1 MCRFV
6 KDNFVFKI
14 ILYIL
19 IINFFIY
26 LTAFSKTN
34 LNNFFSGDFSTNEIL
49 ARKFAKERQLISVNL
64 LPPHSAILPNYS
76 VIFPN
81 LINSVVKNIETF
93 AGLAKINIQGISEFL
108 EYIDIKG
115 SFWYV
120 PSISYTFLF
129 TRRVGL
135 EAGIS
140 AQSIT
145 YSLNITKEN
154 VNAFLMDKIG
164 NISGSGLEQLGGA
177 IGGDTTF
184 RASFVYIPV
193 HIGLKVLLG
202 MNYNIINTFRFG
214 IESIISKIE
223 TVNGITGIRT
233 KRETTDT
240 ALYISYEL
248 GWSINLF
255 PKKNWRVKPSIDFSL
270 FEIGYYV
277 RTINKGIYG
286 DIKEGISYFGS
297 GLIDV
302 NSLLPAWETFPIYVD
317 FITSLRISIF
327 PRFGFTIRF

>member
-64 LPPHSAILPNYS
+64 LPTHS

-81 LINSVVKNIETF
+81 FINSFVKNIETF
-93 AGLAKINIQGISEFL
+93 AGLAQINIDGDISKFL
-108 EYIDIKG
+108 EYVDIKG

-145 YSLNITKEN
+145 YTLNINKESVGN
-154 VNAFLMDKIG
+154 LMNKNGIG
-164 NISGSGLEQLGGA
+164 QFSG
-177 IGGDTTF
+177 IVGGDTTF
-184 RASFVYIPV
+184 RASFVRIPFY
-193 HIGLKVLLG
+193 IGLKVLLG
-202 MNYNIINTFRFG
+202 MNYNIINTFKFG
-214 IESIISKIE
+214 IESIISKVE
-223 TVNGITGIRT
+223 TVNGVTGIKT

-277 RTINKGIYG
+277 KNVNKGIYG
-286 DIKEGISYFGS
+286 DFKEGISFFGG
-297 GLIDV
+297 GLINV
-302 NSLLPAWETFPIYVD
+302 NSTLPEWDSFSPYVD
-317 FITSLRISIF
+317 IITSLRISIF

>member
-19 IINFFIY
+19 IINFSIY

-34 LNNFFSGDFSTNEIL
+34 LNNFFSGDFSTNEFL

-64 LPPHSAILPNYS
+64 LPTHSI
-76 VIFPN
+76 IFPN
-81 LINSVVKNIETF
+81 FINSFVKNIETF
-93 AGLAKINIQGISEFL
+93 AGLAKINIGGDISKFL
-108 EYIDIKG
+108 EYVDIKG

-145 YSLNITKEN
+145 YTLNINKESVGN
-154 VNAFLMDKIG
+154 LMNKNGIG
-164 NISGSGLEQLGGA
+164 QFSGVV
-177 IGGDTTF
+177 GGDTTF
-184 RASFVYIPV
+184 RASFVRVPFY
-193 HIGLKVLLG
+193 IGLKVLLG
-202 MNYNIINTFRFG
+202 MNYNIINTFKFG
-214 IESIISKIE
+214 IESIISKVE
-223 TVNGITGIRT
+223 TVNGVTGIRT

-277 RTINKGIYG
+277 KNVNKGIYG
-286 DIKEGISYFGS
+286 DFKEGISFLGG
-297 GLIDV
+297 GLINV
-302 NSLLPAWETFPIYVD
+302 NSTLPEWDSFSPYVD
-317 FITSLRISIF
+317 IITSLRISIF

>member
-14 ILYIL
+14 ILYI
-19 IINFFIY
+19 FFIY

-34 LNNFFSGDFSTNEIL
+34 LNNFFSGDFSTNEFL

-64 LPPHSAILPNYS
+64 LPTHS

-81 LINSVVKNIETF
+81 FINSFVKNIETF
-93 AGLAKINIQGISEFL
+93 AGLAKINIGGDISKFL
-108 EYIDIKG
+108 EYVDIKG

-145 YSLNITKEN
+145 YTLNINKESVGN
-154 VNAFLMDKIG
+154 LMNKNGIG
-164 NISGSGLEQLGGA
+164 QFSGVV
-177 IGGDTTF
+177 GGDTTF
-184 RASFVYIPV
+184 RASFVRIPFY
-193 HIGLKVLLG
+193 IGLKVLLG
-202 MNYNIINTFRFG
+202 MNYNIINTFKFG
-214 IESIISKIE
+214 IESIISKVE
-223 TVNGITGIRT
+223 TVNGVTGLKT

-277 RTINKGIYG
+277 KNVNKGIYG
-286 DIKEGISYFGS
+286 DFKEGISFLGG
-297 GLIDV
+297 GLINV
-302 NSLLPAWETFPIYVD
+302 NSTLPEWDSFSPYVD
-317 FITSLRISIF
+317 IITSLRISIF

>member
-14 ILYIL
+14 ILYIS
-19 IINFFIY
+19 IINFSIY

-34 LNNFFSGDFSTNEIL
+34 LNNFFSGDFSTNEFL

-64 LPPHSAILPNYS
+64 LPTHS

-81 LINSVVKNIETF
+81 FINSFVKNIETF
-93 AGLAKINIQGISEFL
+93 AGLAKINIGEDISKFL
-108 EYIDIKG
+108 EYVDIKG

-145 YSLNITKEN
+145 YTLNLTKEN
-154 VNAFLMDKIG
+154 ADAFVKENANGLINKIG
-164 NISGSGLEQLGGA
+164 GGSVIEQLGG
-177 IGGDTTF
+177 IVGGDTTF

-202 MNYNIINTFRFG
+202 MNYNIINTFKFG

-277 RTINKGIYG
+277 KNVNKGIYG
-286 DIKEGISYFGS
+286 DFKEGISFLGR
-297 GLIDV
+297 GLINV
-302 NSLLPAWETFPIYVD
+302 NSTLPDWDSFSPYVD
-317 FITSLRISIF
+317 IITSLRISIF

>member
-34 LNNFFSGDFSTNEIL
+34 LNNFFSGDFSTNEFL

-64 LPPHSAILPNYS
+64 LPTHS

-81 LINSVVKNIETF
+81 FINSFVKNIETF
-93 AGLAKINIQGISEFL
+93 AGLAKINIGGDISKFL
-108 EYIDIKG
+108 EYVDIKG

-145 YSLNITKEN
+145 YTLNLTKEN
-154 VNAFLMDKIG
+154 ADAFLIDKIG
-164 NISGSGLEQLGGA
+164 NIDGIGKIGGVV
-177 IGGDTTF
+177 GGDTTF
-184 RASFVYIPV
+184 RASFVRIPFY
-193 HIGLKVLLG
+193 IGLKVLLG
-202 MNYNIINTFRFG
+202 MNYNIINTFKFG
-214 IESIISKIE
+214 IESIISKVE
-223 TVNGITGIRT
+223 TGHGVTGIRT

-277 RTINKGIYG
+277 KNVNKGIYG
-286 DIKEGISYFGS
+286 DFKEGISFLGGG
-297 GLIDV
+297 GLIDISS
-302 NSLLPAWETFPIYVD
+302 SLPDWDSFSPYVD
-317 FITSLRISIF
+317 IITSLRISIF

>member
-19 IINFFIY
+19 IINFSIY

-34 LNNFFSGDFSTNEIL
+34 LNNFFSDDFSTNEIL

-64 LPPHSAILPNYS
+64 LPTHS

-81 LINSVVKNIETF
+81 FINSFVKNIETF
-93 AGLAKINIQGISEFL
+93 AGLAKINIGGDISKFL
-108 EYIDIKG
+108 EYVDIKG

-145 YSLNITKEN
+145 YTLNINKESVGN
-154 VNAFLMDKIG
+154 LMNKNGIG
-164 NISGSGLEQLGGA
+164 QFSGVV
-177 IGGDTTF
+177 GGDTTF
-184 RASFVYIPV
+184 RASFVRIPFY
-193 HIGLKVLLG
+193 IGLKVLLG
-202 MNYNIINTFRFG
+202 MNYNIINTFKFG
-214 IESIISKIE
+214 IESIISKVE
-223 TVNGITGIRT
+223 TVNGVTGIKT

-277 RTINKGIYG
+277 KNVNKGIYG
-286 DIKEGISYFGS
+286 DFKEGISFLGG
-297 GLIDV
+297 GLINV
-302 NSLLPAWETFPIYVD
+302 NSTLPEWDSFSPYVD
-317 FITSLRISIF
+317 IITSLKISIF

>member
-19 IINFFIY
+19 IINFSIY

-34 LNNFFSGDFSTNEIL
+34 LNNFFSGDFSTNEFL

-64 LPPHSAILPNYS
+64 LPTHS

-81 LINSVVKNIETF
+81 FINSFVKNIETF
-93 AGLAKINIQGISEFL
+93 AGLAKIDIGGDISKFL
-108 EYIDIKG
+108 EYVDIKG

-145 YSLNITKEN
+145 YTLNINKESTGN
-154 VNAFLMDKIG
+154 LMNKNGIG
-164 NISGSGLEQLGGA
+164 QFSGVV
-177 IGGDTTF
+177 GGDTTF
-184 RASFVYIPV
+184 RASFVRIPFY
-193 HIGLKVLLG
+193 IGLKVLLG
-202 MNYNIINTFRFG
+202 MNYNIINTFKFG
-214 IESIISKIE
+214 IESIISKVE
-223 TVNGITGIRT
+223 TVNGVTGLKT

-277 RTINKGIYG
+277 KNVNKGIYG
-286 DIKEGISYFGS
+286 DFKEGISFLGG
-297 GLIDV
+297 GLINV
-302 NSLLPAWETFPIYVD
+302 NSTLPEWDSFSPYVD
-317 FITSLRISIF
+317 IITSLRISIF

>member
-34 LNNFFSGDFSTNEIL
+34 LNNFFSGDFSTNEFL

-64 LPPHSAILPNYS
+64 LPTHS

-81 LINSVVKNIETF
+81 FINSFVKNIETF
-93 AGLAKINIQGISEFL
+93 AGLAKIDIGGDISKFL
-108 EYIDIKG
+108 EYVDIKG

-145 YSLNITKEN
+145 YTLNLTKEN
-154 VNAFLMDKIG
+154 ADAFLIGKIG
-164 NISGSGLEQLGGA
+164 NINGIGKLGGVV
-177 IGGDTTF
+177 GGDTTF
-184 RASFVYIPV
+184 RASFVRIPFY
-193 HIGLKVLLG
+193 IGLKVLLG
-202 MNYNIINTFRFG
+202 MNYNIINTFKFG
-214 IESIISKIE
+214 IESIISKVE
-223 TVNGITGIRT
+223 TVNGVTGIRT

-286 DIKEGISYFGS
+286 DVKEGISYFGS

-302 NSLLPAWETFPIYVD
+302 NSFLPAWETFPIYVD

>member
-14 ILYIL
+14 VLYIL

-34 LNNFFSGDFSTNEIL
+34 LNNFFSGDFSTNEFL

-64 LPPHSAILPNYS
+64 LPTHS

-81 LINSVVKNIETF
+81 FINSFVKNIETF
-93 AGLAKINIQGISEFL
+93 AGLAKIDIGEDISKFL
-108 EYIDIKG
+108 EYVDIKG

-145 YSLNITKEN
+145 YTLNINKESVGN
-154 VNAFLMDKIG
+154 LMNKNGIG
-164 NISGSGLEQLGGA
+164 QFSGVV
-177 IGGDTTF
+177 GGDTTF
-184 RASFVYIPV
+184 RASFVRVPFY
-193 HIGLKVLLG
+193 IGLKVLLG
-202 MNYNIINTFRFG
+202 MNYNIINTFKFG
-214 IESIISKIE
+214 IESIISKVE
-223 TVNGITGIRT
+223 TVNGVTGIKT

-248 GWSINLF
+248 CWSINLF

-277 RTINKGIYG
+277 KNVNKGIYG
-286 DIKEGISYFGS
+286 DFKEGISFLGG
-297 GLIDV
+297 GLINV
-302 NSLLPAWETFPIYVD
+302 NSTLPEWDSFSPYVD
-317 FITSLRISIF
+317 IITSLRISIF

>member
-64 LPPHSAILPNYS
+64 LPTHS

-81 LINSVVKNIETF
+81 FINSFVKNIETF
-93 AGLAKINIQGISEFL
+93 AGLAKINIGEDISKFL
-108 EYIDIKG
+108 EYVDIKG

-145 YSLNITKEN
+145 YTLNINKESVGN
-154 VNAFLMDKIG
+154 LMNKNGIG
-164 NISGSGLEQLGGA
+164 QFSGVV
-177 IGGDTTF
+177 GGDTTF
-184 RASFVYIPV
+184 RASFVRIPFY
-193 HIGLKVLLG
+193 IGLKVLLG
-202 MNYNIINTFRFG
+202 MNYNIINTFKFG
-214 IESIISKIE
+214 IESIISKVE
-223 TVNGITGIRT
+223 TVNGVTGLKT

-277 RTINKGIYG
+277 KNVNKGIYG
-286 DIKEGISYFGS
+286 DFKEGISFLGG
-297 GLIDV
+297 GLINV
-302 NSLLPAWETFPIYVD
+302 NSTLPEWDSFSPYVD
-317 FITSLRISIF
+317 IITSLRISIF

>member
-1 MCRFV
+1 MCIFV

-19 IINFFIY
+19 IINFSIY

-64 LPPHSAILPNYS
+64 LPTHS

-81 LINSVVKNIETF
+81 FINSFVKNIETF
-93 AGLAKINIQGISEFL
+93 AGLAKINIGEDISKFL
-108 EYIDIKG
+108 KYVDIKG

-145 YSLNITKEN
+145 YTLNLTKEN
-154 VNAFLMDKIG
+154 ADAFLIGKIG
-164 NISGSGLEQLGGA
+164 NINGIGKLGGVV
-177 IGGDTTF
+177 GGDTTF
-184 RASFVYIPV
+184 RASFVRIPFY
-193 HIGLKVLLG
+193 IGLKVLLG
-202 MNYNIINTFRFG
+202 MNYNIINTFKFG
-214 IESIISKIE
+214 IESIISKVE
-223 TVNGITGIRT
+223 TVNGVTGIRT

-277 RTINKGIYG
+277 KNVNKGIYG
-286 DIKEGISYFGS
+286 DFKEGISFLGG
-297 GLIDV
+297 GLINV
-302 NSLLPAWETFPIYVD
+302 NSTLPEWDSFSPYVD
-317 FITSLRISIF
+317 IITSLKISIF

>member
-19 IINFFIY
+19 IINFSIY

-34 LNNFFSGDFSTNEIL
+34 LNNFFSGDFSTNEFL

-64 LPPHSAILPNYS
+64 LPTHS

-81 LINSVVKNIETF
+81 FINSFVKNIETF
-93 AGLAKINIQGISEFL
+93 AGLAKINIGEDISKFL
-108 EYIDIKG
+108 EYVDIKG

-145 YSLNITKEN
+145 YTLNINKESAGN
-154 VNAFLMDKIG
+154 LMNKNGIG
-164 NISGSGLEQLGGA
+164 QFSGVV
-177 IGGDTTF
+177 GGDTTF
-184 RASFVYIPV
+184 RASFVRVPFY
-193 HIGLKVLLG
+193 IGLKVLLG
-202 MNYNIINTFRFG
+202 MNYNIINTFKFG
-214 IESIISKIE
+214 IESIISKVE
-223 TVNGITGIRT
+223 TVNGVTGIKT

-277 RTINKGIYG
+277 KNVNKGIYG
-286 DIKEGISYFGS
+286 DFKEGISFLGG
-297 GLIDV
+297 GLINV
-302 NSLLPAWETFPIYVD
+302 NSTLPEWDSFSPYVD
-317 FITSLRISIF
+317 IITSLKISIF

>member
-19 IINFFIY
+19 IINFSIY

-34 LNNFFSGDFSTNEIL
+34 LNNFFSGDFSTNEFL

-64 LPPHSAILPNYS
+64 LPTHS

-81 LINSVVKNIETF
+81 FINSFVKNIETF
-93 AGLAKINIQGISEFL
+93 AGLAKIDIGGDISKFL
-108 EYIDIKG
+108 EYVDIKG
-115 SFWYV
+115 SFWYM

-145 YSLNITKEN
+145 YTLNLTKEN
-154 VNAFLMDKIG
+154 ADAFLMDKIKVM
-164 NISGSGLEQLGGA
+164 S
-177 IGGDTTF
+177 GGDTTF
-184 RASFVYIPV
+184 RASFVRIPFY
-193 HIGLKVLLG
+193 IGLKVLLG
-202 MNYNIINTFRFG
+202 MNYNIVNTFKFG

-223 TVNGITGIRT
+223 TGHGVTGIRT

-277 RTINKGIYG
+277 KNVNKGIYG
-286 DIKEGISYFGS
+286 DFKEGISFLGG
-297 GLIDV
+297 GLINV
-302 NSLLPAWETFPIYVD
+302 NSTLPEWDSFSPYVD
-317 FITSLRISIF
+317 IITSLRISIF

>member
-34 LNNFFSGDFSTNEIL
+34 LNNFFSDDFSTNEIL

-64 LPPHSAILPNYS
+64 LPTHS

-81 LINSVVKNIETF
+81 FINSFVKNIETF
-93 AGLAKINIQGISEFL
+93 AGLAKIDIGGDISKFL
-108 EYIDIKG
+108 EYVDIKG

-145 YSLNITKEN
+145 YTLNLTKEN
-154 VNAFLMDKIG
+154 ADTFLIDKIG
-164 NISGSGLEQLGGA
+164 NINGIGKLGGVV
-177 IGGDTTF
+177 GGDTTF
-184 RASFVYIPV
+184 RASFVRVPFY
-193 HIGLKVLLG
+193 IGLKVLLG
-202 MNYNIINTFRFG
+202 MNYNIINTFKFG
-214 IESIISKIE
+214 IESIISKVE
-223 TVNGITGIRT
+223 TVNGVTGIRT

-277 RTINKGIYG
+277 KNVNKGIYG
-286 DIKEGISYFGS
+286 DFKEGISFLGG
-297 GLIDV
+297 GLINV
-302 NSLLPAWETFPIYVD
+302 NSTLPEWDSFSPYVD
-317 FITSLRISIF
+317 IITSLKISIF

>member
-19 IINFFIY
+19 IINFSIY

-64 LPPHSAILPNYS
+64 LPTHS

-81 LINSVVKNIETF
+81 FINSFVKNIETF
-93 AGLAKINIQGISEFL
+93 AGLAKINIGEDISKFL
-108 EYIDIKG
+108 KYVDIKG

-145 YSLNITKEN
+145 YTLNLTKEN
-154 VNAFLMDKIG
+154 ADAFLIGKIG
-164 NISGSGLEQLGGA
+164 KLGGVV
-177 IGGDTTF
+177 GGDTTF
-184 RASFVYIPV
+184 RASFVRIPFY
-193 HIGLKVLLG
+193 IGLKVLLG
-202 MNYNIINTFRFG
+202 MNYNIINTFKFG
-214 IESIISKIE
+214 IESIISKVE
-223 TVNGITGIRT
+223 TVNGLTGIRT

-277 RTINKGIYG
+277 KNVNKGIYG
-286 DIKEGISYFGS
+286 DFKEGISFLGE
-297 GLIDV
+297 GLINV
-302 NSLLPAWETFPIYVD
+302 NSTLPDWDSFSPYVD
-317 FITSLRISIF
+317 IITSLRISIF

>member
-14 ILYIL
+14 ILYIS
-19 IINFFIY
+19 IINFSIY

-34 LNNFFSGDFSTNEIL
+34 LNNFFSGDFSTNEFL
-49 ARKFAKERQLISVNL
+49 ARKFAKVRQLISVNL
-64 LPPHSAILPNYS
+64 LPTHS

-81 LINSVVKNIETF
+81 FINSFVKNIETF
-93 AGLAKINIQGISEFL
+93 AGLAKINIGGDISKFL
-108 EYIDIKG
+108 EYVDIKG

-145 YSLNITKEN
+145 YTLNINKESVGN
-154 VNAFLMDKIG
+154 LMNKNGIG
-164 NISGSGLEQLGGA
+164 QFSGVV
-177 IGGDTTF
+177 GGDTTF
-184 RASFVYIPV
+184 RASFVRIPFY
-193 HIGLKVLLG
+193 IGLKVLLG
-202 MNYNIINTFRFG
+202 MNYNIINTFKFG
-214 IESIISKIE
+214 IESIISKVE
-223 TVNGITGIRT
+223 TVNGVTGIRT

-277 RTINKGIYG
+277 KNVNKGIYG
-286 DIKEGISYFGS
+286 DFKEGISFLGG

-302 NSLLPAWETFPIYVD
+302 LPEWDSFSPYVD
-317 FITSLRISIF
+317 IITSLRISIF

>member
-1 MCRFV
+1 MRRFV

-19 IINFFIY
+19 IINFSIY

-34 LNNFFSGDFSTNEIL
+34 LNNFFSGDFSTNEFL

-64 LPPHSAILPNYS
+64 LPTHS

-81 LINSVVKNIETF
+81 FINSFVKNIETF
-93 AGLAKINIQGISEFL
+93 AGLAKINIGEDISKFL
-108 EYIDIKG
+108 EYVDIKG
-115 SFWYV
+115 SFWYM

-145 YSLNITKEN
+145 YTLNLTKEN
-154 VNAFLMDKIG
+154 ADTFLIGKIG
-164 NISGSGLEQLGGA
+164 KLGGVV
-177 IGGDTTF
+177 GGDTTF
-184 RASFVYIPV
+184 RASFVRIPFY
-193 HIGLKVLLG
+193 IGLKVLLG
-202 MNYNIINTFRFG
+202 MNYNIINTFKFG
-214 IESIISKIE
+214 IESIISKVE
-223 TVNGITGIRT
+223 TVNGLTGIRT

-277 RTINKGIYG
+277 KNVNKGIYG
-286 DIKEGISYFGS
+286 DFKEGISFLGG
-297 GLIDV
+297 GLINV
-302 NSLLPAWETFPIYVD
+302 NSTLPEWDSFSPYVD
-317 FITSLRISIF
+317 IITSLRISIF

>member
-1 MCRFV
+1 MFRFV

-19 IINFFIY
+19 IINFSIY

-34 LNNFFSGDFSTNEIL
+34 LNNFFSGDFSTNEFL

-64 LPPHSAILPNYS
+64 LPTHS

-81 LINSVVKNIETF
+81 FVNSFVKNIETF
-93 AGLAKINIQGISEFL
+93 AGLAKINIGEDISKFL
-108 EYIDIKG
+108 EYVDIKG

-145 YSLNITKEN
+145 YTLNINKESVGN
-154 VNAFLMDKIG
+154 LMNKNGIG
-164 NISGSGLEQLGGA
+164 QFSGVV
-177 IGGDTTF
+177 GGDTTF
-184 RASFVYIPV
+184 RASFVRIPFY
-193 HIGLKVLLG
+193 IGLKVLLG
-202 MNYNIINTFRFG
+202 MNYNIINTFKFG
-214 IESIISKIE
+214 IESIISKVE
-223 TVNGITGIRT
+223 TVNGVTGLKT

-277 RTINKGIYG
+277 KNVNKGIYG
-286 DIKEGISYFGS
+286 DFKEGISFLGG
-297 GLIDV
+297 GLINV
-302 NSLLPAWETFPIYVD
+302 NSTLPEWDSFSPYVD
-317 FITSLRISIF
+317 IITSLRISIF

>member
-1 MCRFV
+1 MFRFV

-19 IINFFIY
+19 IINFSIY

-34 LNNFFSGDFSTNEIL
+34 LNNFFSGDFSTNEFL

-64 LPPHSAILPNYS
+64 LPTHS

-81 LINSVVKNIETF
+81 FINSFVKNIETF
-93 AGLAKINIQGISEFL
+93 AGLAQINIGEDISKFL
-108 EYIDIKG
+108 EYVDIKG

-145 YSLNITKEN
+145 YTLNLTKEN
-154 VNAFLMDKIG
+154 ADAFLIGKIG
-164 NISGSGLEQLGGA
+164 KLGGVV
-177 IGGDTTF
+177 GGDTTF
-184 RASFVYIPV
+184 RASFVRIPFY
-193 HIGLKVLLG
+193 IGLKVLLG
-202 MNYNIINTFRFG
+202 MNYNIINTFKFG
-214 IESIISKIE
+214 IESIISKVE
-223 TVNGITGIRT
+223 TVNGLTGIRT

-277 RTINKGIYG
+277 KNVNKGIYG
-286 DIKEGISYFGS
+286 DFKEGISFLGG
-297 GLIDV
+297 GLINV
-302 NSLLPAWETFPIYVD
+302 NSTLPEWDSFSPYVD
-317 FITSLRISIF
+317 IITSLRISIF

>member
-6 KDNFVFKI
+6 KDNFIFKI
-14 ILYIL
+14 ILYIS
-19 IINFFIY
+19 IINFSVY

-64 LPPHSAILPNYS
+64 LPTHS

-81 LINSVVKNIETF
+81 FINSFVKNIETF
-93 AGLAKINIQGISEFL
+93 AGLAKIDIGGDISKFL
-108 EYIDIKG
+108 EYVDIKG

-145 YSLNITKEN
+145 YTLNINKESVGN
-154 VNAFLMDKIG
+154 LMNKNGIG
-164 NISGSGLEQLGGA
+164 QFSGVV
-177 IGGDTTF
+177 GGDTTF
-184 RASFVYIPV
+184 RASFVRIPFY
-193 HIGLKVLLG
+193 IGLKVLLG
-202 MNYNIINTFRFG
+202 MNYNIINTFKFG
-214 IESIISKIE
+214 IESIISKVE
-223 TVNGITGIRT
+223 TVNGVTGIKT

-277 RTINKGIYG
+277 KNVNKGIYG
-286 DIKEGISYFGS
+286 DFKEGISFFGG
-297 GLIDV
+297 GLINV
-302 NSLLPAWETFPIYVD
+302 NSTLPEWDSFSPYVD
-317 FITSLRISIF
+317 IITSLRISIF

>member
-14 ILYIL
+14 ILYIS
-19 IINFFIY
+19 IINFSIY

-34 LNNFFSGDFSTNEIL
+34 LNNFFSGDFSTNEFL

-64 LPPHSAILPNYS
+64 LPTHS

-81 LINSVVKNIETF
+81 FINSFVKNIETF
-93 AGLAKINIQGISEFL
+93 AGLAKIDIGGDISKFL
-108 EYIDIKG
+108 EYVDIKG

-145 YSLNITKEN
+145 YTLNLTKEN
-154 VNAFLMDKIG
+154 ADAFLIGKIG
-164 NISGSGLEQLGGA
+164 NINGIGKLGGVV
-177 IGGDTTF
+177 GGDTTF
-184 RASFVYIPV
+184 RASFVRIPFY
-193 HIGLKVLLG
+193 IGLKVLLG
-202 MNYNIINTFRFG
+202 MNYNIINTFKFG
-214 IESIISKIE
+214 IESIISKVE
-223 TVNGITGIRT
+223 TVNGVTGLKT

-286 DIKEGISYFGS
+286 DVKEGISYFGS

>member
-19 IINFFIY
+19 IINFSIY

-34 LNNFFSGDFSTNEIL
+34 LNNFFSGDFSTNEFL

-64 LPPHSAILPNYS
+64 LPTHS

-81 LINSVVKNIETF
+81 FINSFVKNIETF
-93 AGLAKINIQGISEFL
+93 AGLAKINIGEDISKFL
-108 EYIDIKG
+108 EYVDIKG
-115 SFWYV
+115 SFWYM

-145 YSLNITKEN
+145 YTLNINKESVGN
-154 VNAFLMDKIG
+154 LMNKNGIG
-164 NISGSGLEQLGGA
+164 QFSGVV
-177 IGGDTTF
+177 GGDTTF
-184 RASFVYIPV
+184 RASFVRIPFY
-193 HIGLKVLLG
+193 IGLKVLLG
-202 MNYNIINTFRFG
+202 MNYNIINTFKFG
-214 IESIISKIE
+214 IESIISKVE
-223 TVNGITGIRT
+223 TVNGVTGIRT

-277 RTINKGIYG
+277 KNVNKGIYG
-286 DIKEGISYFGS
+286 DFKEGISFLGG
-297 GLIDV
+297 GLINV
-302 NSLLPAWETFPIYVD
+302 NSTLPEWDSFSPYVD
-317 FITSLRISIF
+317 IITSLRISIF

>member
-19 IINFFIY
+19 IINFSIY

-34 LNNFFSGDFSTNEIL
+34 LNNFFSGDFSTNEFL

-64 LPPHSAILPNYS
+64 LPTHS

-81 LINSVVKNIETF
+81 FINSFVKNIETF
-93 AGLAKINIQGISEFL
+93 AGLAKINIGGDISKFL
-108 EYIDIKG
+108 EYVDIKG

-145 YSLNITKEN
+145 YTLNINKESAGN
-154 VNAFLMDKIG
+154 LMNKNGIG
-164 NISGSGLEQLGGA
+164 QFSGVV
-177 IGGDTTF
+177 GGDTTF
-184 RASFVYIPV
+184 RASFVRIPFY
-193 HIGLKVLLG
+193 IGLKVLLG
-202 MNYNIINTFRFG
+202 MNYNIINTFKFG
-214 IESIISKIE
+214 IESIISKVE
-223 TVNGITGIRT
+223 TVNGVTGLKT

-277 RTINKGIYG
+277 KNVNKGIYG
-286 DIKEGISYFGS
+286 DFKEGISFLGG
-297 GLIDV
+297 GLINV
-302 NSLLPAWETFPIYVD
+302 NSTLPDWDSFSPYVD
-317 FITSLRISIF
+317 IITSLKISIF

>member
-1 MCRFV
+1 MCRFI

-19 IINFFIY
+19 IINLFIY

-34 LNNFFSGDFSTNEIL
+34 LNNFFSGDFSTNEFL

-64 LPPHSAILPNYS
+64 LPTHS

-81 LINSVVKNIETF
+81 FINSFVKNIETF
-93 AGLAKINIQGISEFL
+93 AGLAKINIGEDISKFL
-108 EYIDIKG
+108 EYVDIKG

-145 YSLNITKEN
+145 YTLNINKESVGN
-154 VNAFLMDKIG
+154 LMNKNGIG
-164 NISGSGLEQLGGA
+164 QFSGVV
-177 IGGDTTF
+177 GGDTTF
-184 RASFVYIPV
+184 RASFVRIPFY
-193 HIGLKVLLG
+193 IGLKVLLG
-202 MNYNIINTFRFG
+202 MNYNIINTFKFG
-214 IESIISKIE
+214 IESIISKVE
-223 TVNGITGIRT
+223 TVNGVTGLKT

-277 RTINKGIYG
+277 KNVNKGIYG
-286 DIKEGISYFGS
+286 DFKEGISFLGG
-297 GLIDV
+297 GLINV
-302 NSLLPAWETFPIYVD
+302 NSTLPEWDSFSPYVD
-317 FITSLRISIF
+317 IITSLKISIF

>member
-34 LNNFFSGDFSTNEIL
+34 LNNFFSGDFSTNEFL

-64 LPPHSAILPNYS
+64 LPTHS

-81 LINSVVKNIETF
+81 FINSFVKNIETF
-93 AGLAKINIQGISEFL
+93 AGLAKINIGEDISKFL
-108 EYIDIKG
+108 EYVDIKG
-115 SFWYV
+115 SFWYM

-145 YSLNITKEN
+145 YTLNLTKEN
-154 VNAFLMDKIG
+154 ADAFLIDKIG
-164 NISGSGLEQLGGA
+164 NINGIGPFSGVV
-177 IGGDTTF
+177 GGDTTF
-184 RASFVYIPV
+184 RASFVRVPFY
-193 HIGLKVLLG
+193 IGLKVLLG
-202 MNYNIINTFRFG
+202 MNYNIINTFKFG
-214 IESIISKIE
+214 IESIISKVE
-223 TVNGITGIRT
+223 TGHGDTGIRT
-233 KRETTDT
+233 IRETTDT
-240 ALYISYEL
+240 ALSSSYEL

-277 RTINKGIYG
+277 KNVNKGIYG
-286 DIKEGISYFGS
+286 DFKEGISFLGGG
-297 GLIDV
+297 GLIDISS
-302 NSLLPAWETFPIYVD
+302 SLPDWDSFSPYVD
-317 FITSLRISIF
+317 IITSLKISIF

>member
-6 KDNFVFKI
+6 KDNFIFKI

-19 IINFFIY
+19 IINFSIY

-34 LNNFFSGDFSTNEIL
+34 LNNFFSGDFSTNEFL

-64 LPPHSAILPNYS
+64 LPTHS

-81 LINSVVKNIETF
+81 FINSFVKNIETF
-93 AGLAKINIQGISEFL
+93 AGLAKIDIGGDISKFL
-108 EYIDIKG
+108 EYVDIKG

-145 YSLNITKEN
+145 YTLNINKESVGN
-154 VNAFLMDKIG
+154 LMNKNGIG
-164 NISGSGLEQLGGA
+164 QFSGVV
-177 IGGDTTF
+177 GGDTTF
-184 RASFVYIPV
+184 RASFVRIPFY
-193 HIGLKVLLG
+193 IGLKVLLG
-202 MNYNIINTFRFG
+202 MNYNIINTFKFG
-214 IESIISKIE
+214 IESIISKVE
-223 TVNGITGIRT
+223 TVNGVTGLKT

-277 RTINKGIYG
+277 KNVNKGIYG
-286 DIKEGISYFGS
+286 DFKEGISFLGG
-297 GLIDV
+297 GLINV
-302 NSLLPAWETFPIYVD
+302 NSTLPEWDSFSPYVD
-317 FITSLRISIF
+317 IITSLKISIF

>member
-64 LPPHSAILPNYS
+64 LPTHS

-81 LINSVVKNIETF
+81 FINSFVKNIETF
-93 AGLAKINIQGISEFL
+93 AGLAQINIGGDISKFL
-108 EYIDIKG
+108 EYVDIKG

-145 YSLNITKEN
+145 YTLNLTKEN
-154 VNAFLMDKIG
+154 ADAFLIGKIG
-164 NISGSGLEQLGGA
+164 NINGIGKLGGA

-286 DIKEGISYFGS
+286 DVKEGISYFGS

>member
-1 MCRFV
+1 MFRFV

-64 LPPHSAILPNYS
+64 LPTHS

-81 LINSVVKNIETF
+81 FINSFVKNIETF
-93 AGLAKINIQGISEFL
+93 AGLAKIDIGEDISKFL
-108 EYIDIKG
+108 EYVDIKG

-145 YSLNITKEN
+145 YTLNINKESVGN
-154 VNAFLMDKIG
+154 LMNKNGIG
-164 NISGSGLEQLGGA
+164 QFSGVV
-177 IGGDTTF
+177 GGDTTF
-184 RASFVYIPV
+184 RASFVRIPFY
-193 HIGLKVLLG
+193 IGLKVLLG
-202 MNYNIINTFRFG
+202 MNYNIINTFKFG
-214 IESIISKIE
+214 IESIISKVE
-223 TVNGITGIRT
+223 TVNGVTGLKT

-277 RTINKGIYG
+277 KNVNKGIYG
-286 DIKEGISYFGS
+286 DFKEGISFFGG
-297 GLIDV
+297 GLINV
-302 NSLLPAWETFPIYVD
+302 NSTLPDWDSFSPYVD
-317 FITSLRISIF
+317 IITSLRISIF

>member
-1 MCRFV
+1 MCIFV

-19 IINFFIY
+19 IINFSIY

-64 LPPHSAILPNYS
+64 LPTHS

-81 LINSVVKNIETF
+81 FINSFVKNIETF
-93 AGLAKINIQGISEFL
+93 AGLAKINIGEDISKFL
-108 EYIDIKG
+108 EYVDIKG

-145 YSLNITKEN
+145 YTLNINKESVGN
-154 VNAFLMDKIG
+154 LMNKNGIG
-164 NISGSGLEQLGGA
+164 QFSGVV
-177 IGGDTTF
+177 GGDTTF
-184 RASFVYIPV
+184 RASFVRIPFY
-193 HIGLKVLLG
+193 IGLKVLLG
-202 MNYNIINTFRFG
+202 MNYNIINTFKFG
-214 IESIISKIE
+214 IESIISKVE
-223 TVNGITGIRT
+223 TVNGVTGLKT

-277 RTINKGIYG
+277 KNVNKGIYG
-286 DIKEGISYFGS
+286 DFKEGISFLGG
-297 GLIDV
+297 GLINV
-302 NSLLPAWETFPIYVD
+302 NSTLPEWDSFSPYVD
-317 FITSLRISIF
+317 IITSLRISIF

>member
-1 MCRFV
+1 MFRFV

-34 LNNFFSGDFSTNEIL
+34 LNNFFSGDFSTNEFL

-64 LPPHSAILPNYS
+64 LPTHS

-81 LINSVVKNIETF
+81 FINSFVKNIETF
-93 AGLAKINIQGISEFL
+93 AGLAKINIGEDISKFL
-108 EYIDIKG
+108 EYVDIKG

-145 YSLNITKEN
+145 YTLNINKESVGN
-154 VNAFLMDKIG
+154 LMNKNGIG
-164 NISGSGLEQLGGA
+164 QFSGVV
-177 IGGDTTF
+177 GGDTTF
-184 RASFVYIPV
+184 RASFVRIPFY
-193 HIGLKVLLG
+193 IGLKVLLG
-202 MNYNIINTFRFG
+202 MNYNIINTFKFG
-214 IESIISKIE
+214 IESIISKVE
-223 TVNGITGIRT
+223 TVNGVTGLKT

-277 RTINKGIYG
+277 KNVNKGIYG
-286 DIKEGISYFGS
+286 DFKEGISFLGG
-297 GLIDV
+297 GLINV
-302 NSLLPAWETFPIYVD
+302 NSTLPEWDSFSPYVD
-317 FITSLRISIF
+317 IITSLRISIF

>member
-34 LNNFFSGDFSTNEIL
+34 LNNFFSGDFSTNEFL

-64 LPPHSAILPNYS
+64 LPTHS

-81 LINSVVKNIETF
+81 FINSFVKNIETF
-93 AGLAKINIQGISEFL
+93 AGLAKINIGEDISKFL
-108 EYIDIKG
+108 EYVDIKG

-145 YSLNITKEN
+145 YTLNINKESVGN
-154 VNAFLMDKIG
+154 LMNKNGIG
-164 NISGSGLEQLGGA
+164 QFSGVV
-177 IGGDTTF
+177 GGDTTF
-184 RASFVYIPV
+184 RASFVRIPFY
-193 HIGLKVLLG
+193 IGLKVLLG
-202 MNYNIINTFRFG
+202 MNYNIINTFKFG
-214 IESIISKIE
+214 IESIISKVE
-223 TVNGITGIRT
+223 TVNGVTGIRT

-277 RTINKGIYG
+277 KNVNKGIYG
-286 DIKEGISYFGS
+286 DFKEGISFLGG
-297 GLIDV
+297 GLINV
-302 NSLLPAWETFPIYVD
+302 NSTLPDWDSFSPYVD
-317 FITSLRISIF
+317 IITSLKISIF

>member
-19 IINFFIY
+19 IINFSIY

-64 LPPHSAILPNYS
+64 LPTHS

-81 LINSVVKNIETF
+81 FINSFVKNIETF
-93 AGLAKINIQGISEFL
+93 AGLAKINIGGDISKFL
-108 EYIDIKG
+108 EYVDIKG

-145 YSLNITKEN
+145 YTLNINKESTGN
-154 VNAFLMDKIG
+154 LMNKNGIG
-164 NISGSGLEQLGGA
+164 QFSGVV
-177 IGGDTTF
+177 GGDTTF
-184 RASFVYIPV
+184 RASFVRVPFY
-193 HIGLKVLLG
+193 IGLKVLLG
-202 MNYNIINTFRFG
+202 MNYNIINTFKFG
-214 IESIISKIE
+214 IESIISKVE
-223 TVNGITGIRT
+223 TVNGVTGLKT

-277 RTINKGIYG
+277 KNVNKGIYG
-286 DIKEGISYFGS
+286 DFKEGISFLGG
-297 GLIDV
+297 GLINV
-302 NSLLPAWETFPIYVD
+302 NSTLPEWDSFSPYVD
-317 FITSLRISIF
+317 IITSLRISIF

>member
-64 LPPHSAILPNYS
+64 LPTHS

-81 LINSVVKNIETF
+81 FINSFVKNIETF
-93 AGLAKINIQGISEFL
+93 AGLAKINIGEDISKFL
-108 EYIDIKG
+108 EYVDIKG

-145 YSLNITKEN
+145 YTLNLTKEN
-154 VNAFLMDKIG
+154 ADTFLIDKIG
-164 NISGSGLEQLGGA
+164 NINGIGQFSGVV
-177 IGGDTTF
+177 GGDTTF
-184 RASFVYIPV
+184 RASFVRIPFY
-193 HIGLKVLLG
+193 IGLKVLLG
-202 MNYNIINTFRFG
+202 MNYNIINTFKFG
-214 IESIISKIE
+214 IESIISKVE
-223 TVNGITGIRT
+223 TVNGVTGLKT

-277 RTINKGIYG
+277 KNVNKGIYG
-286 DIKEGISYFGS
+286 DFKEGISFLGG
-297 GLIDV
+297 GLINV
-302 NSLLPAWETFPIYVD
+302 NSTLPEWDSFSPYVD
-317 FITSLRISIF
+317 IITSLRISIF

>member
-19 IINFFIY
+19 IINFSIY

-34 LNNFFSGDFSTNEIL
+34 LNNFFSGDFSTNEFL

-64 LPPHSAILPNYS
+64 LPTHS

-81 LINSVVKNIETF
+81 FINSFVKNIETF
-93 AGLAKINIQGISEFL
+93 AGLAKINIGEDISKFL
-108 EYIDIKG
+108 KYVDIKG

-145 YSLNITKEN
+145 YTLNLTKEN
-154 VNAFLMDKIG
+154 ADAFLIGKIG
-164 NISGSGLEQLGGA
+164 NINGIGKLGGVV
-177 IGGDTTF
+177 GGDTTF
-184 RASFVYIPV
+184 RASFVRIPFY
-193 HIGLKVLLG
+193 IGLKVLLG
-202 MNYNIINTFRFG
+202 MNYNIINTFKFG
-214 IESIISKIE
+214 IESIISKVE
-223 TVNGITGIRT
+223 TINGVTGIKT

-277 RTINKGIYG
+277 KNVNKGIYG
-286 DIKEGISYFGS
+286 DFKEGISFLGG
-297 GLIDV
+297 GLINV
-302 NSLLPAWETFPIYVD
+302 NSTLPEWDSFSPYVD
-317 FITSLRISIF
+317 IITSLRISIF

>member
-1 MCRFV
+1 MCIFV

-19 IINFFIY
+19 IINFSIY

-34 LNNFFSGDFSTNEIL
+34 LNNFFSGDFSTNEFL

-64 LPPHSAILPNYS
+64 LPTHS

-81 LINSVVKNIETF
+81 FINSFVKNIETF
-93 AGLAKINIQGISEFL
+93 AGLAKINIGEDISKFL
-108 EYIDIKG
+108 KYVDIKG

-145 YSLNITKEN
+145 YTLNLTKEN
-154 VNAFLMDKIG
+154 ADAFLIGKIG
-164 NISGSGLEQLGGA
+164 NINGIGKLGGVV
-177 IGGDTTF
+177 GGDTTF
-184 RASFVYIPV
+184 RASFVRIPFY
-193 HIGLKVLLG
+193 IGLKVLLG
-202 MNYNIINTFRFG
+202 MNYNIINTFKFG
-214 IESIISKIE
+214 IESIISKVE
-223 TVNGITGIRT
+223 TVNGVTGIRT

-255 PKKNWRVKPSIDFSL
+255 PNKNWRVKPSIDFSL

-277 RTINKGIYG
+277 KNVNKGIYG
-286 DIKEGISYFGS
+286 DFKEGISFLGG
-297 GLIDV
+297 GLINV
-302 NSLLPAWETFPIYVD
+302 NSTLPDWDSFSPYVD
-317 FITSLRISIF
+317 IITSLRISIF

>member
-19 IINFFIY
+19 IINFSIY

-64 LPPHSAILPNYS
+64 LPTHS

-81 LINSVVKNIETF
+81 FINSFVKNIETF
-93 AGLAKINIQGISEFL
+93 AGLAKINIGEDISKFL
-108 EYIDIKG
+108 EYVDIKG

-145 YSLNITKEN
+145 YTLNINKESAGN
-154 VNAFLMDKIG
+154 LMNKNGIG
-164 NISGSGLEQLGGA
+164 QFSGVV
-177 IGGDTTF
+177 GGDTTF
-184 RASFVYIPV
+184 RASFVRIPFY
-193 HIGLKVLLG
+193 IGLKVLLG
-202 MNYNIINTFRFG
+202 MNYNIINTFKFG
-214 IESIISKIE
+214 IESIISKVE
-223 TVNGITGIRT
+223 TVNGVTGIRT

-277 RTINKGIYG
+277 KNVNKGIYG
-286 DIKEGISYFGS
+286 DFKEGISFLGG
-297 GLIDV
+297 GLINV
-302 NSLLPAWETFPIYVD
+302 NSTLPEWDSFSPYVD
-317 FITSLRISIF
+317 IITSLRISIF

>member
-19 IINFFIY
+19 IINLFIY

-34 LNNFFSGDFSTNEIL
+34 LNNFFSGDFSTNEFL

-64 LPPHSAILPNYS
+64 LPTHS

-81 LINSVVKNIETF
+81 FINSFVKNIETF
-93 AGLAKINIQGISEFL
+93 AGLAKIDIGGDISKFL
-108 EYIDIKG
+108 EYVDIKG

-145 YSLNITKEN
+145 YTLNLTKEN
-154 VNAFLMDKIG
+154 ANGLINKIDG
-164 NISGSGLEQLGGA
+164 GSVIGRLGDA
-177 IGGDTTF
+177 IYDTTF
-184 RASFVYIPV
+184 RASFVRIPFY
-193 HIGLKVLLG
+193 IGLKVLLG
-202 MNYNIINTFRFG
+202 MNYNIINTFKFG
-214 IESIISKIE
+214 IESIISKVE
-223 TVNGITGIRT
+223 TVNGVTGIRT

-277 RTINKGIYG
+277 KNVNKGIYG
-286 DIKEGISYFGS
+286 DFKEGISFLGG
-297 GLIDV
+297 GLINV
-302 NSLLPAWETFPIYVD
+302 NSTLPDWDSFSPYVD
-317 FITSLRISIF
+317 IITSLRISIF

>member
-19 IINFFIY
+19 IINFSIY

-34 LNNFFSGDFSTNEIL
+34 LNNFFSGDFSTNEFL

-64 LPPHSAILPNYS
+64 LPTHS

-81 LINSVVKNIETF
+81 FINSFVKNIETF
-93 AGLAKINIQGISEFL
+93 AGLAKINIGGDISKFL
-108 EYIDIKG
+108 EYVDIKG

-145 YSLNITKEN
+145 YTLNINKESVGN
-154 VNAFLMDKIG
+154 LMNKNGIG
-164 NISGSGLEQLGGA
+164 QFSGVV
-177 IGGDTTF
+177 GGDTTF
-184 RASFVYIPV
+184 RASFVRIPFY
-193 HIGLKVLLG
+193 IGLKVLLG
-202 MNYNIINTFRFG
+202 MNYNIINTFKFG
-214 IESIISKIE
+214 IESIISKVE
-223 TVNGITGIRT
+223 TVNGVTGIKT

-277 RTINKGIYG
+277 KNVNKGIYG
-286 DIKEGISYFGS
+286 DFKEGISFLGG
-297 GLIDV
+297 GLINV
-302 NSLLPAWETFPIYVD
+302 NSTLPDWDSFSPYVD
-317 FITSLRISIF
+317 IITSLRISIF

>member
-19 IINFFIY
+19 IINFSIY

-34 LNNFFSGDFSTNEIL
+34 LNNFFSGDFSTNEFL

-64 LPPHSAILPNYS
+64 LPTHS

-81 LINSVVKNIETF
+81 FINSFVKNIETF
-93 AGLAKINIQGISEFL
+93 AGLAKINIGEDISKFL
-108 EYIDIKG
+108 EYVDIKG
-115 SFWYV
+115 SFWYM

-145 YSLNITKEN
+145 YTLNINKEN
-154 VNAFLMDKIG
+154 ADAFLIGKIG
-164 NISGSGLEQLGGA
+164 NINGIGKLGGVV
-177 IGGDTTF
+177 GGDTTF
-184 RASFVYIPV
+184 RASFVRVPFY
-193 HIGLKVLLG
+193 IGLKVLLG
-202 MNYNIINTFRFG
+202 MNYNIINTFKFG
-214 IESIISKIE
+214 IESIISKVE
-223 TVNGITGIRT
+223 TVNGVTGIRT

-286 DIKEGISYFGS
+286 DVKEGISYFGS

-302 NSLLPAWETFPIYVD
+302 NSFLPAWETFPIYVD

>member
-6 KDNFVFKI
+6 RYNFIFKI

-19 IINFFIY
+19 IINFSIY

-34 LNNFFSGDFSTNEIL
+34 LNNFFSGDFSTNEFL

-64 LPPHSAILPNYS
+64 LPTHS

-81 LINSVVKNIETF
+81 FINSFVKNIETF
-93 AGLAKINIQGISEFL
+93 AGLAQINIGEDISKFL
-108 EYIDIKG
+108 EYVDIKG

-145 YSLNITKEN
+145 YTLNINKEN
-154 VNAFLMDKIG
+154 AGNLMNKNGIG
-164 NISGSGLEQLGGA
+164 QFSGVV
-177 IGGDTTF
+177 GGDTTF
-184 RASFVYIPV
+184 RASFVRIPFY
-193 HIGLKVLLG
+193 IGLKVLLG
-202 MNYNIINTFRFG
+202 MNYNIINTFKFG
-214 IESIISKIE
+214 IESIISKVE
-223 TVNGITGIRT
+223 TVNGVTGIRT

-277 RTINKGIYG
+277 KNVNKGIYG
-286 DIKEGISYFGS
+286 DFKEGISFLGG
-297 GLIDV
+297 GLINV
-302 NSLLPAWETFPIYVD
+302 NSTLPEWDSFSPYVD
-317 FITSLRISIF
+317 IITSLKISIF